1 MVGVLVADRG
11 AGAAFHGRHMAA
23 AACRFATAA
32 SALPLRVGVGTGRQK
47 GCTRWGQASFG

>member
-11 AGAAFHGRHMAA
+11 AGAALHGRHTAA